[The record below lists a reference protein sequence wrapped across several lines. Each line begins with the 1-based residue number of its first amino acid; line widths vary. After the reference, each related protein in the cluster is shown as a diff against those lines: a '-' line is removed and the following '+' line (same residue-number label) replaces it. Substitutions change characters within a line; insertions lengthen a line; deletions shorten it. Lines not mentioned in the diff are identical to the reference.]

1 MSEYEEFFT
10 EEVRT
15 ALAEALRDMK
25 DPVDVYVFIDSND
38 RTCRYC
44 QVTKRFLEFMSEN
57 SPKGADGKLLRV
69 HVIDKAKD
77 EKLFKEFNVER
88 VPTVALLNGK
98 IRWTG
103 TPLGEEV
110 RALVETIIR
119 ISQKESGLSE
129 TTKQII
135 RSKLN
140 GEVLIET
147 IVTPSC
153 PYCPYAALMAN
164 MIAYESCIVG
174 KCNVV
179 SDIIEAYENQDIA
192 EKYGVM
198 SVPTMAINGSVEFIG
213 VPYEEN
219 LIQTIIEK
227 SNSGQ

>member
-15 ALAEALRDMK
+15 ALAEALRDMR

-44 QVTKRFLEFMSEN
+44 EVTKRFLKFMEETSPRGSE
-57 SPKGADGKLLRV
+57 GRLLRV
-69 HVIDKAKD
+69 HIVDRAKD
-77 EKLFKEFNVER
+77 NKLFEEFKVTR
-88 VPTVALLNGK
+88 VPTVALMNGK

-103 TPLGEEV
+103 SPLGEEV

-129 TTKQII
+129 TTKSLIKN
-135 RSKLN
+135 KLN

-164 MIAYESCIVG
+164 MIAYESCLAN
-174 KCNVV
+174 KCNVI

-219 LIQTIIEK
+219 LIQTILEK
-227 SNSGQ
+227 SNS